1 MWSTALSTGFSTES
15 VEARGL
21 HSRVEKRTAL
31 HARAHAAAPARAG
44 SAFTPQP
51 APSQR
56 GVPPNV
62 QGMSHRTPEV
72 PEDVARHAHP
82 LLLGLGRDGAAV
94 VNTVAPGEPMLTL
107 VAGHFGRR
115 WAEIGKAH
123 GR

>member
-21 HSRVEKRTAL
+21 HSRVEKGTAL

-44 SAFTPQP
+44 STFTPHP

-62 QGMSHRTPEV
+62 QGMPHRIAEV
-72 PEDVARHAHP
+72 PEDLARRLDP
-82 LLLGLGRDGAAV
+82 LVLGVGRDGGGG
-94 VNTVAPGEPMLTL
+94 GE
-107 VAGHFGRR
+107 
-115 WAEIGKAH
+115 H
-123 GR
+123 GRTR